1 MAIMDVVSN
10 KWKLTQT
17 ITSGGSITKELA
29 TAGTLIDKN
38 IVIETN
44 AAAASGFSLNV
55 TGIGGTD
62 SLVAGTK
69 ASGYYPMTANNVV
82 VSATLSASTPG
93 WFSSGTASDNDTDNV
108 EIGKI
113 IAAAATVSGSATA
126 TSPTLKRTNTTVAGA
141 TNVGSANAQ
150 LNVPTSGYFISAQ
163 ATAPETTV
171 SLAKTLNTAGYLG
184 STSEITANN
193 IKVSQK
199 VGSIYY
205 IPISPG
211 SAEGD
216 AASVTKITD
225 VGSTAGVNIQAVVGS
240 STTTE
245 PSNGYYVAF
254 QGTGNSKVTT
264 AGWFPIGSLE
274 SKTGSTQYFPITA
287 GTVTVAGGELSV
299 PSDGNYSGTPTVS
312 ISLSSQ
318 TTSGITIQDS
328 APSGYYVKLGG
339 ASSALSG
346 TTTVGRTAITLAQTA
361 GYIPAQTAATV
372 SGLGTT
378 AQTASVTVNA
388 GSKTRYLKI
397 PTATFSVSGN
407 GVYCSGGGWVPTGS
421 SSSPLGTITT
431 TSVTQGTSTIASGAT
446 SATRGIAQWGTG
458 YITAGSIQAATF
470 ANTASN
476 GVTYLD
482 ISNVTDSPML
492 ISGDY
497 LYINQGYTDNLKIS
511 LAKLVP
517 DWNTTQYPN
526 IAAEEHMLQGYVAYD
541 QDGNILT
548 GTIPSFTPEPKYYAT
563 TSDQNIATSGKYLT
577 GDIKINKLTSSNYNA
592 ANIKHNTTIS
602 VYNGSANVYSVTGT
616 FTSASTVSSGQT
628 AAAAGQILSGYSAWV
643 NGAEVKGNIA
653 NGSGITFN
661 TTTNDTNEGKATA
674 GAGYYASAATASIPV
689 ATIKSGTAAITSVS
703 VAYNST
709 NGNYDVTGSANVSA
723 PTVSVN
729 GYISPSKGTRQSNT
743 GAAALSG
750 VTLNKI
756 AIKSTIT
763 GTAKVTPVINKVT
776 TASSNNNAINISP
789 NIGDKQTD
797 LPDSGYYVAV
807 QSVADANTITATPS
821 VTTAGYGTT
830 TAGTYAPTK
839 ATQSVGANA
848 SAVTYIPIP
857 QVATTISG
865 TNTVSPT
872 ASVTGNANVVLN
884 TTNNGISVT
893 ATGGGTASI
902 TATAKVNTAGYG
914 GVNDSVGS
922 ATFNAAS
929 NTTTASK
936 YIAGVNLEAPTSG
949 QRTFDITVPNGT
961 NDTVTFRFIVD
972 SNSNVWVEGV

>member
-17 ITSGGSITKELA
+17 ITSGGSITKELN

-126 TSPTLKRTNTTVAGA
+126 TSPTLARTNTTASGA
-141 TNVGSANAQ
+141 TNVGSANATTTA
-150 LNVPTSGYFISAQ
+150 PTSGYFISAQ
-163 ATAPETTV
+163 ATAPATTV
-171 SLAKTLNTAGYLG
+171 SLTKTLNTAGYLG
-184 STSEITANN
+184 STGEITANN
-193 IKVSQK
+193 ITVAQK
-199 VGSIYY
+199 AGSVYY
-205 IPISPG
+205 IPITPG
-211 SAEGD
+211 VAAGD
-216 AASVTKITD
+216 AASVTKITAD
-225 VGSTAGVNIQAVVGS
+225 GSNAGVNIQAVVGS

-245 PSNGYYVAF
+245 PSSGYYVAF

-264 AGWFPIGSLE
+264 AGWFPTGSLA
-274 SKTGSTQYFPITA
+274 SKTGSTQYFPITT

-299 PSDGNYSGTPTVS
+299 PADGNYSGTPTVS

-388 GSKTRYLKI
+388 GNKTRYLKI

-526 IAAEEHMLQGYVAYD
+526 IAAAGQMLQGYVAYD
-541 QDGNILT
+541 QDGAILT
-548 GTIPSFTPEPKYYAT
+548 GTIASFTPEPKYYAT

-602 VYNGSANVYSVTGT
+602 VYNGSTNVYSVTGT

-628 AAAAGQILSGYSAWV
+628 AAAAGQILNGYSAWV

-709 NGNYDVTGSANVSA
+709 NGNYNVTGSANVSA

-743 GAAALSG
+743 GAAVLSG
-750 VTLNKI
+750 VTLAKI

-763 GTAKVTPVINKVT
+763 GTAKVTPVISKVT
-776 TASSNNNAINISP
+776 TASGNNAINISP
-789 NIGDKQTD
+789 NIGDKQTT
-797 LPDSGYYVAV
+797 LPTSGYYVAV
-807 QSVADANTITATPS
+807 QSAAAANTLTATPS

-830 TAGTYAPTK
+830 TTGTYTPTNDTK
-839 ATQSVGANA
+839 SVGANA

-902 TATAKVNTAGYG
+902 TATAKVSTAGYG
-914 GVNDSVGS
+914 AVNDSVGS

-936 YIAGVNLEAPTSG
+936 YIAGVNLEAPSSG